1 MAPLWATP
9 LAGKDAMPPA
19 GEALTGQ
26 QLAELRDAFSAHDK
40 NGDGRITLQEL
51 RQALEELD
59 EEPAVAELKAL
70 MIKADAD
77 GNQSID
83 FAEFLAF
90 MRRRLSQRGAEGEI
104 RDAFDVFDR
113 NGDGLVSIDELL
125 QVMEM
130 LGETMTRQEAEDSLR
145 RADSDG
151 DGQLTYQEF
160 VAFMMGPR

>member
-1 MAPLWATP
+1 
-9 LAGKDAMPPA
+9 MPPS

-26 QLAELRDAFSAHDK
+26 QLAELRDVFSAHDR
-40 NGDGRITLQEL
+40 NGDGRITLEEL
-51 RQALEELD
+51 RQTLEELD
-59 EEPAVAELKAL
+59 EEPADEELKAL

-77 GNQSID
+77 GNQTID

-104 RDAFDVFDR
+104 RDAFDTFDR

-130 LGETMTRQEAEDSLR
+130 LGETMTQQEAEDSLR

-151 DGQLTYQEF
+151 DGQLTYKEF
-160 VAFMMGPR
+160 VAFMMGSQ

>member
-1 MAPLWATP
+1 MP
-9 LAGKDAMPPA
+9 LAGKEAMPPS

-40 NGDGRITLQEL
+40 NGDGFITLQEL

-59 EEPAVAELKAL
+59 EEPADEELKAL

-77 GNQSID
+77 GNQAID

-90 MRRRLSQRGAEGEI
+90 MRRRMSQRGAEGEI
-104 RDAFDVFDR
+104 RDAFDAFDR

-151 DGQLTYQEF
+151 DGQLTYPEF
-160 VAFMMGPR
+160 VAFMMGSR

>member
-1 MAPLWATP
+1 MH
-9 LAGKDAMPPA
+9 LAGKDVMPPS

-26 QLAELRDAFSAHDK
+26 QLAQLRDAFSAHDR

-51 RQALEELD
+51 REALEELD
-59 EEPAVAELKAL
+59 EEPTDVELKAL

-90 MRRRLSQRGAEGEI
+90 MRRRLSQRGAESDI
-104 RDAFDVFDR
+104 RDAFDAFDR
-113 NGDGLVSIDELL
+113 NSDGLVSVDELL
-125 QVMEM
+125 QVMGM
-130 LGETMTRQEAEDSLR
+130 LGETMTRQEAEESLR

-151 DGQLTYQEF
+151 DGQLTYEEF
-160 VAFMMGPR
+160 VAFMMGSR

>member
-1 MAPLWATP
+1 MAPRWATL
-9 LAGKDAMPPA
+9 LAGKDVMPPS
-19 GEALTGQ
+19 GESLTGQ
-26 QLAELRDAFSAHDK
+26 QLAELRDAFSAYDK

-59 EEPAVAELKAL
+59 EAPTDAELRTL
-70 MIKADAD
+70 MLKADAD

-90 MRRRLSQRGAEGEI
+90 MRRRMSQRGAQDEI

-125 QVMEM
+125 QVMEI
-130 LGETMTRQEAEDSLR
+130 LGETMSRQEAEDSLR

-151 DGQLTYQEF
+151 DGQLTYEEF
-160 VAFMMGPR
+160 VAFMMSPR

>member
-9 LAGKDAMPPA
+9 LAGKDAMPPS

-51 RQALEELD
+51 REALEKLD
-59 EEPAVAELKAL
+59 EEPADAELRAL
-70 MIKADAD
+70 MLKADAD

-90 MRRRLSQRGAEGEI
+90 MRRRMSQRGAEDEI
-104 RDAFDVFDR
+104 RDAFDTFDR

-125 QVMEM
+125 QVMDL

-151 DGQLTYQEF
+151 DDQLTYQEF

>member
-1 MAPLWATP
+1 MLLTGATLP
-9 LAGKDAMPPA
+9 AGKDAMRPS

-59 EEPAVAELKAL
+59 EEPADAELRAL
-70 MIKADAD
+70 MIQADTD

-90 MRRRLSQRGAEGEI
+90 MSRRMSQRGAEGEI
-104 RDAFDVFDR
+104 RDAFDTFDR
-113 NGDGLVSIDELL
+113 NGDGLVSVDELL
-125 QVMEM
+125 QLMEL

-145 RADSDG
+145 RADSNG
-151 DGQLTYQEF
+151 DGQLTYEEF
-160 VAFMMGPR
+160 VAFMMSSR